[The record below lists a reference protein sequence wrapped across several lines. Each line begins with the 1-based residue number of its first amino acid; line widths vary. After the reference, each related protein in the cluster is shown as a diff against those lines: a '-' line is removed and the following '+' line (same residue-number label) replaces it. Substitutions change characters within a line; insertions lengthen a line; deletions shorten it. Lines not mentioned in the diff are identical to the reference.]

1 MKHLYRNSLREAQST
16 DRVQLWK
23 DSLCEN
29 IRCRDFLDK
38 MVAEKFDGYNLP
50 SECIQQTVKEFGYDR
65 TMWVISNTI
74 EQRSG
79 DGRICRDNRT
89 WAKSFNI
96 PKSERNSEF
105 ALNCHSCLVDGL
117 AGQVQKMYSEL
128 GLFSVKHI
136 VQSDEPQDY
145 TGKLLIL
152 RDTAL
157 KEEFRTPE
165 NQLFLAENLSLIHI

>member
-38 MVAEKFDGYNLP
+38 MVAERFDGYNLP
-50 SECIQQTVKEFGYDR
+50 SECIQKTVKEFGFDR
-65 TMWVISNTI
+65 TMWVIANTI

-89 WAKSFNI
+89 WAKSLNI
-96 PKSERNSEF
+96 PKSELNSEF
-105 ALNCHSCLVDGL
+105 ALNCHSCLMDGL
-117 AGQVQKMYSEL
+117 RKMASYLASQGAGYDFYAS
-128 GLFSVKHI
+128 
-136 VQSDEPQDY
+136 
-145 TGKLLIL
+145 
-152 RDTAL
+152 
-157 KEEFRTPE
+157 
-165 NQLFLAENLSLIHI
+165 